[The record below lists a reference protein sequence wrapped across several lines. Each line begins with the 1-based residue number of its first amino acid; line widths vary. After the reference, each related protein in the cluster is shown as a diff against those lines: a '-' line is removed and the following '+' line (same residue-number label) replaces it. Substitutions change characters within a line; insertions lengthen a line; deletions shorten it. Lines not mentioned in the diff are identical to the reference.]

1 MVHFSVIDGRRK
13 ARGARGERLRNGLLL
28 AAGVLVSL
36 AGAAALIFVGLLSY
50 APWPWGSMIFGVG
63 MPGGLL
69 LGCLGIA
76 LLVGGCALAIGAI
89 NSRTSAGPR

>member
-13 ARGARGERLRNGLLL
+13 ARGARGERLRSGLGL
-28 AAGVLVSL
+28 AAGVLLSL
-36 AGAAALIFVGLLSY
+36 AGAAALLFVGLLSY
-50 APWPWGSMIFGVG
+50 APWPWDPAVFGVG

-69 LGCLGIA
+69 IGCLGIA

-89 NSRTSAGPR
+89 KSRISAGPR